1 MRSAARALQAAVLL
15 AGMVCGGWAW
25 AAQPPVIGEIRILP
39 SDTPLAGETV
49 TFSIDATSPDGLLL
63 TYEWDFGD
71 GTAFG
76 IGPSVAHQYA
86 ASGPYV
92 VVVAVRDGTNEQ
104 TDNTLIDVLDPPP
117 ADAPLGVDSGSSVTN
132 PDNGLGA
139 TVLQSA
145 GGFVTLN
152 LAFAPSGAA
161 PAAVAREDFTF
172 RTDWGQPAP
181 KGPTATQG
189 SQPRRVFTAEE
200 EGIHVVTATA
210 QTAAGSV
217 AGKVRKTIVIPA
229 VDLGLP
235 VTITPPA
242 VDKRAPLVG
251 KFTGKFNFQ
260 KLSSNDIVNV
270 SYIITLPDRFQP
282 AIARNITLA
291 VGNVRETVA
300 LDAKGRGEGVDY
312 FKRVQVKYPR
322 LPRGVTE
329 TGGTPET
336 SGLTATVKLQMKAP
350 ALSVAGFDT
359 EGITDK
365 TGTADAVNRNIQ
377 VALLMEGVGYAA
389 GANVEY
395 KLAKNQSTGSL
406 KLPSRN

>member
-1 MRSAARALQAAVLL
+1 
-15 AGMVCGGWAW
+15 
-25 AAQPPVIGEIRILP
+25 VIGEIHISP
-39 SDTPLAGETV
+39 SDTPLAGESV
-49 TFSIDATSPDGLLL
+49 TLSIDATSPDGLALR
-63 TYEWDFGD
+63 YEWDFGD

-76 IGPSVAHQYA
+76 TAASVTHQYA

-92 VVVAVRDGTNEQ
+92 VVVTVSDGSNEQ
-104 TDNTLIDVLDPPP
+104 TDNTLIEVLDPPP
-117 ADAPLGVDSGSSVTN
+117 PDAPPGVDSGAAVTN
-132 PDNGLGA
+132 PDNGLGV
-139 TVLQSA
+139 TVLQSL
-145 GGFVTLN
+145 GGFVMLN
-152 LAFAPSGAA
+152 LTFTPSGAA
-161 PAAVAREDFTF
+161 PAAVAREDFMF

-210 QTAAGSV
+210 EAATGSV
-217 AGKVRKTIVIPA
+217 AGKVRKTIVVPA

-235 VTITPPA
+235 VTIDPPA

-251 KFTGKFNFQ
+251 KFKGRFNFQ
-260 KLSSNDIVNV
+260 KLTNNDIVNL

-282 AIARNITLA
+282 AAARDITLA
-291 VGNVRETVA
+291 VGNVKETVT
-300 LDAKGRGEGVDY
+300 LDAKGRGEGAAY

-329 TGGTPET
+329 TSGGM
-336 SGLTATVKLQMKAP
+336 TAVVKLQMKAP
-350 ALSVAGFDT
+350 ALSAAGFDT

-365 TGTADAVNRNIQ
+365 AGTADAVSRNIQ
-377 VALLMEGVGYAA
+377 VAMLMEGVGYAA
-389 GANVEY
+389 AANVEY
-395 KLAKNQSTGSL
+395 KLAKNGSTGAL